1 MEINTK
7 IVMIGVLVASL
18 SGCSA
23 QFKPMLKDYAGS
35 DSAHIRVATGDSIYA
50 YFYEK
55 QSSGCYKQVDERRL
69 SSGFSVMGFPVTGS
83 KKMGM
88 PRSENYG
95 YQPTNEFS
103 IKPNQLVSIVHYWVD
118 GHVNYSFQES
128 STKRFIP
135 QPLHNYDVIVK
146 RDLVSITDLDPQ
158 AKIIEW
164 EGDICKK

>member
-1 MEINTK
+1 M
-7 IVMIGVLVASL
+7 MGALMVAL

-23 QFKPMLKDYAGS
+23 QLKPMLEDYNGS
-35 DSAHIRVATGDSIYA
+35 DAAHIRVATGDSIYA

-55 QSSGCYKQVDERRL
+55 QSSGCYKQVMERRL

-88 PRSENYG
+88 PSSKNYG

-118 GHVNYSFQES
+118 AHVNYSFQES
-128 STKRFIP
+128 SSERFIP
-135 QPLHNYDVIVK
+135 KKNHNYDIIVK
-146 RDLVSITDLDPQ
+146 GTDYSVDHVSITDLDPQ
-158 AKIIEW
+158 AKIVGW